1 MANTISHRIQIFLLA
16 LVALCVLGYGYF
28 QIEGEGIKQFF
39 QPSVPIMKIDDVPL
53 RVEIA
58 NSDAERV
65 KGLSDRE
72 EFTTADGLLFV
83 FPTPG
88 YYSIWMKD
96 MHFPIDIIWIGADLK
111 IIEIHKGVTP
121 DSYPRLYRPSRPA
134 QYVLETNI
142 HLSDTFSF
150 KEGDT
155 VVLPPQYLE
164 D

>member
-1 MANTISHRIQIFLLA
+1 MANTIAHRVQVALLA
-16 LVALCVLGYGYF
+16 ILAICVLGYAF
-28 QIEGEGIKQFF
+28 VRIQGEGLRTFF
-39 QPSVPIMKIDDVPL
+39 MPAVPVMKIAGVPL

-58 NSDAERV
+58 NSDAERI

-72 EFTTADGLLFV
+72 IFDTADGLLFV
-83 FPTPG
+83 FPNPG

-96 MHFPIDIIWIGADLK
+96 MHFPIDIIWIGPDLK
-111 IIEIHKGVTP
+111 IIEIHKGVSP
-121 DSYPRLYRPSRPA
+121 DTYPRLYRPSRPA

-150 KEGDT
+150 KEGD
-155 VVLPPQYLE
+155 VVELPTQYLE